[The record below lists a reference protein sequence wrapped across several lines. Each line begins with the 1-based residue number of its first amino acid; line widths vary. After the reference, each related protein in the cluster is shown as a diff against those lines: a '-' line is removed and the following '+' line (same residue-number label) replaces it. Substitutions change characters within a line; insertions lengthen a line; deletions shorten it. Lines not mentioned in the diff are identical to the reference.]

1 MTAMSGGR
9 PVLVHRD
16 KVQSLAWDSRFPA
29 VHPTQGWNCAQLV
42 KAQHVVVMGVS
53 GSGKSTI
60 GELLAQELGA
70 TFIDG
75 DFLHPQGNVVKMAAA
90 TPLNDADRKP
100 WLEAIG
106 HKLVQAGN
114 VSLVIACSALKKS
127 YRDIIRAADPTA
139 RFVLLDGPRELLSE
153 RLARRLGHFM
163 PPSLLQSQLETL
175 EPLDS
180 DEPGVVLDISDTPK
194 ELARQGAALLTAG

>member
-1 MTAMSGGR
+1 M
-9 PVLVHRD
+9 
-16 KVQSLAWDSRFPA
+16 
-29 VHPTQGWNCAQLV
+29 

-60 GELLAQELGA
+60 GELLAEELGA
-70 TFIDG
+70 TFVDG
-75 DFLHPQGNVVKMAAA
+75 DFLHPESNVAKMAAG
-90 TPLNDADRKP
+90 TSLNDADRKP

-106 HKLVQAGN
+106 QKLAQAGDD
-114 VSLVIACSALKKS
+114 SLVIACSALKKS

-153 RLARRLGHFM
+153 RLASRRGHFM

-175 EPLDS
+175 ELLDA
-180 DEPGVVLDISDTPK
+180 DESGVVLDISEKPD
-194 ELARQGAALLTAG
+194 ELARKGAAFLTAAERG

>member
-1 MTAMSGGR
+1 M
-9 PVLVHRD
+9 
-16 KVQSLAWDSRFPA
+16 
-29 VHPTQGWNCAQLV
+29 

-60 GELLAQELGA
+60 GELLAQKLGA

-75 DFLHPQGNVVKMAAA
+75 DFLHPENNVAKMAAG

-106 HKLVQAGN
+106 QKLAEAGN
-114 VSLVIACSALKKS
+114 DSLVIACSALKKS
-127 YRDIIRAADPTA
+127 YRDIIRAADPTVKFA
-139 RFVLLDGPRELLSE
+139 LLRGPRELLFE
-153 RLARRLGHFM
+153 RLASRRGHFM
-163 PPSLLQSQLETL
+163 PPSLLESQLETL

-180 DEPGVVLDISDTPK
+180 DESGVVLDISEKPE
-194 ELARQGAALLTAG
+194 ELARKGAALLTAG